1 MARAKRVNSVEQD
14 AHFDVEAFLAS
25 TRGAQTTRRY
35 RRRSVIYSQGDASRD
50 VKYLQ
55 DGAVKLTA
63 TSSSGRE
70 AVIAILEPGDFF
82 GEGPLAGQPRRMG
95 TAIAHTAATVL
106 TIGKDAMTRLL
117 HDEPAF
123 AERFLA
129 HMLRRNAKIEADL
142 VDQLFNSSEKRLAR
156 ALLLM
161 ARFGHSN
168 PPRPMPKV
176 SQEMLASMIGSTRSR
191 VSYFMNKFRTLGL
204 IEYNGHL
211 KVNPALMSVILHD

>member
-1 MARAKRVNSVEQD
+1 MARAKRVIALEKGPL
-14 AHFDVEAFLAS
+14 FDVEAFLAS
-25 TRGAQTTRRY
+25 TKNAQTMRY
-35 RRRSVIYSQGDASRD
+35 RRRAVIYSQGDESRD
-50 VKYLQ
+50 IKYIQ
-55 DGAVKLTA
+55 SGAVKLTT

-95 TAIAHTAATVL
+95 TAVAHTATTVL
-106 TIGKDAMTRLL
+106 TIHKDAMTRLL
-117 HDEPAF
+117 HEEPAF

-129 HMLRRNAKIEADL
+129 HMLQRNAKIEADL

-161 ARFGHSN
+161 ARFGHTDA
-168 PPRPMPKV
+168 PMPKI
-176 SQEMLASMIGSTRSR
+176 SQETLAAMIGSTRSR
-191 VSYFMNKFRTLGL
+191 VNFFMNKFRTLGL

-211 KVNPALMSVILHD
+211 KVHPALMSVILHD